1 MICLISAETVCK
13 DLAVRGPLMIIKKVI
28 TSTCTEADDYT
39 SDEKISNTLL
49 SNVTLNVSGIFNSE
63 TRYVNV
69 KSKKTK

>member
-1 MICLISAETVCK
+1 
-13 DLAVRGPLMIIKKVI
+13 MIIKKVI